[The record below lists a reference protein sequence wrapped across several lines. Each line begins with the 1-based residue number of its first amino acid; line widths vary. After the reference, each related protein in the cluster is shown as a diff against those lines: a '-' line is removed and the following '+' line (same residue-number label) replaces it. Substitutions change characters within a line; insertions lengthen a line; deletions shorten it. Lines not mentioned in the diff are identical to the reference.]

1 MTEVYDVVAMKHGH
15 SSD

>member
-1 MTEVYDVVAMKHGH
+1 MKHGH

>member
-1 MTEVYDVVAMKHGH
+1 MNYDYDMKHGH